1 MSGVARCRWRITVVA
16 SRPEPT
22 GGWRVISM
30 NAPLA
35 DTTPA
40 KLLPLRGAFVVSITV
55 CNFTQSNCP
64 GTRPAPLRGCL
75 QEPEASGK
83 TR

>member
-1 MSGVARCRWRITVVA
+1 VSGVVRCRWRITVVA

-22 GGWRVISM
+22 GGWRVINM

-40 KLLPLRGAFVVSITV
+40 KLLP
-55 CNFTQSNCP
+55 
-64 GTRPAPLRGCL
+64 PARSFRRLDYSL
-75 QEPEASGK
+75 QLHPE
-83 TR
+83 